1 MRRIFTGLLA
11 GVVACFISCDKTEEG
26 NKWFSTPQYV
36 VNGTTVEM
44 SCQTQFGPGV
54 LSASN
59 AGFSYAPV
67 VDGGVVEFKK
77 ASGVTVDGSTLHATL
92 SGLAP
97 KTVYVAYAYADL
109 GAGQMQSVGVSF
121 QTGEGGSL
129 PEPDPEKPAFG
140 TPWASDV
147 TASSAMLNCG
157 FTFEEA
163 TSSYTLCFEYRPVS
177 GGSYTQK
184 SVPSGSGSKSVLLT
198 GLSASTEYEFRLCC
212 EWDGESYTSDSG
224 RFTTSASQG
233 GGDPLPSG
241 PTKYS
246 GWAELPVEVANS
258 DYYYAYHICSDF
270 RVDDHPARNYTVCYS
285 AEHHCPVWV
294 AAPLHDCYVGGSG
307 NRNYGPDPDIP
318 YSIQPSSK
326 TVDDPYNKGHMLGNK
341 ERSKTS
347 GMNKQVSYY
356 TNMAPQH
363 KITFNTGGGA
373 WNNLEDYIDGLWCKD
388 TLYMVSGCLF
398 DTWTD
403 TYGNTATPKR
413 TGFGGVQASV
423 PTAFYY
429 VLLRTKNG
437 ETNNSVFQCSASDLQ
452 CVGFILSHA
461 LPKGHKPQRADMRS
475 VKEIEE
481 MTGFTFFANVPNA
494 PKDTYDPKDWGL

>member
-11 GVVACFISCDKTEEG
+11 GVVACLISCDKTEEG

-67 VDGGVVEFKK
+67 VGEGVVEFKK

-97 KTVYVAYAYADL
+97 QTVYVAYAYADL
-109 GAGQMQSVGVSF
+109 GAGQMQSVGISF

-129 PEPDPEKPAFG
+129 PEPDPENPTFG

-184 SVPSGSGSKSVLLT
+184 SVPSGTGSKSVLLT

-233 GGDPLPSG
+233 GGDG
-241 PTKYS
+241 GDGGDNNPTGALSKYT
-246 GWAELPVEVANS
+246 GWAELPAMAADAEGL
-258 DYYYAYHICSDF
+258 YYAAHFCEGL
-270 RVDDHPARNYTVCYS
+270 PGGRNYSVCYDS
-285 AEHHCPVWV
+285 KRRSGLWV
-294 AAPLHDCYVGGSG
+294 AFPIHTCYKGSQK
-307 NRNYGPDPDIP
+307 RTDAWAFDPGI
-318 YSIQPSSK
+318 PSS
-326 TVDDPYNKGHMLGNK
+326 VQPNLVSGSYQGQSGYSRGHLLASSD
-341 ERSKTS
+341 RTF
-347 GMNKQVSYY
+347 SYKANAQTFY
-356 TNMAPQH
+356 VTNMAPQWQ
-363 KITFNTGGGA
+363 TRFNDGV
-373 WNNLEDYIDGLWCKD
+373 WNSLETACWKAGNVCAD
-388 TLYMVSGCLF
+388 TLYVVSGVWYENDLKTVE
-398 DTWTD
+398 DQS
-403 TYGNTATPKR
+403 GQQS
-413 TGFGGVQASV
+413 VV
-423 PTAFYY
+423 PTHFYR
-429 VLLRTKNG
+429 VLLRSKDGNTG
-437 ETNNSVFQCSASDLQ
+437 RSVRELPADELQ
-452 CVGFILSHA
+452 CVGFWFENRTYSSSTLSTYMTSVA
-461 LPKGHKPQRADMRS
+461 DIEAKTNQR
-475 VKEIEE
+475 
-481 MTGFTFFANVPNA
+481 FFVNVPQA
-494 PKDTYDPKDWGL
+494 PKSTYSASDWAF